1 MEITKFILLFSV
13 IILSNSLSQKNPIEI
28 EESLTLEEPKFD
40 KKIDI
45 KTLET
50 NQINE
55 LIKVY
60 LSYKNWTEKK
70 ELDEYTFIRLF
81 IYVTQNSLFKKSTRA
96 QLNALGE
103 KILSIHKGPIIVKDL
118 KKYFD
123 YDELKTVYQDLFEK
137 NKLDL

>member
-50 NQINE
+50 NQIND

>member
-1 MEITKFILLFSV
+1 MKITKFILLFSA

-28 EESLTLEEPKFD
+28 EETLTLKEPNFNNNID
-40 KKIDI
+40 K

-50 NQINE
+50 NQMNE

-60 LSYKNWTEKK
+60 LSYRNWTEKK
-70 ELDEYTFIRLF
+70 QLDDYTFIRLF

-123 YDELKTVYQDLFEK
+123 YNELKALYRDLFEK

>member
-28 EESLTLEEPKFD
+28 EDTLTLEEPKFD
-40 KKIDI
+40 NKIDI

-81 IYVTQNSLFKKSTRA
+81 IYVTQNSLFKKSTRQ

>member
-28 EESLTLEEPKFD
+28 EESLTLEESKFD
-40 KKIDI
+40 NKIDI

>member
-1 MEITKFILLFSV
+1 MEITRFILLFSV
-13 IILSNSLSQKNPIEI
+13 IILSSSLSQKNPIEL
-28 EESLTLEEPKFD
+28 EETVSLEEPNYERD
-40 KKIDI
+40 MDI
-45 KTLET
+45 KTQQT
-50 NQINE
+50 NQMND

-60 LSYKNWTEKK
+60 LSYRNWTEKK

-81 IYVTQNSLFKKSTRA
+81 IYVTQNSLFNKSTRA

-118 KKYFD
+118 KNYFD
-123 YDELKTVYQDLFEK
+123 YDELKAVYQDLFEK